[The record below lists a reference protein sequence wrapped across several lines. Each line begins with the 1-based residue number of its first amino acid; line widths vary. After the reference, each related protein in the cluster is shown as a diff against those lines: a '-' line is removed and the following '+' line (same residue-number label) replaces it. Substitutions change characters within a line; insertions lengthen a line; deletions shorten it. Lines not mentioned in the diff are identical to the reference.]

1 MYHFIQ
7 IMKTVSSKRAALLAA
22 TVLVSLLANAQQPV
36 MELTAGINVI
46 RAEVAY
52 TYPSRAQGLMQRES
66 MGANQGM
73 LFVFTELDK
82 HCMWMKN
89 TLIPLSV
96 AFIDEKGA
104 ILNVE
109 EMAPHTENSH
119 CASGPARYALEM
131 NQAWFKKH
139 GLGAGS
145 KIQGIE
151 RAPAPQ

>member
-1 MYHFIQ
+1 
-7 IMKTVSSKRAALLAA
+7 MKTVLSQRAALLAA
-22 TVLVSLLANAQQPV
+22 AMFISLPAAGQQQAV

-52 TYPSRAQGLMQRES
+52 TFPSRAEGLMHRQS
-66 MGANQGM
+66 MGTNQGM

-89 TLIPLSV
+89 TLIPLAV

-109 EMAPHTENSH
+109 EMAPQTENSH

-131 NQAWFKKH
+131 NKEWFKRH
-139 GLGAGS
+139 GLGAGT

-151 RAPAPQ
+151 RAPQPQ